1 MEQLYDLFL
10 FLSDQ
15 IAGFNISL
23 SWEGIR
29 VFFEQQFP
37 EHLIDFFKTPV
48 AFRALFAS
56 AMVGLMCGML
66 GCFIV
71 LRNMALIGDAL
82 SHAVLPGVVVAFVI
96 FGNTALGIFTG
107 AVIAGLIAAIGITWL
122 QQNINTKNDA
132 AIGIVFTAMFAIGV
146 MGISKISKA
155 ESGVHVP
162 DLTDF
167 LFGNVLSV
175 SPQDVNLTFGIMI
188 YVILSIIIFYRFLFA
203 TTFQPVIAETM
214 GISTKIIHYYLMLL
228 LSVAVVASLTTVGV
242 ILVVAMLITPAAT
255 ALLLTNRLHWAIAF
269 AGIIGVLATVVG
281 FILAV
286 LLNTTPG
293 PAMTVIATL
302 FYLLAALFSPSK
314 GLVFRIFRKR
324 KLQTKIQLEDTLK
337 QALKLNS
344 KGDLS
349 FSTLL
354 DKLEFNKSALRA
366 RLKTLQ
372 KNGFV
377 TFSNN
382 QVILTPEGQKEA
394 TKMVRAHR
402 LWETYLVQE
411 IGLTEEQI
419 HEDAEKYEHL
429 LTEELLDEVDLKLGF
444 PTTDPHGSPIPKK
457 LGIPDFPL
465 INLPLLKNAK
475 IAQQQVNEHITAQLW
490 KLGLLPNTSFTI
502 KNIEEKFIELEMEGK
517 TIQLPKRLA
526 QQVNILSQ

>member
-1 MEQLYDLFL
+1 MEHVNIFFQEEV
-10 FLSDQ
+10 
-15 IAGFNISL
+15 FNVL
-23 SWEGIR
+23 G
-29 VFFEQQFP
+29 
-37 EHLIDFFKTPV
+37 DFFRMDIG
-48 AFRALFAS
+48 FRALAAS

-107 AVIAGLIAAIGITWL
+107 AVIAGLIAAVGITWL
-122 QQNINTKNDA
+122 QHNINTKNDA
-132 AIGIVFTAMFAIGV
+132 AIGIVFTAMFAMGV
-146 MGISKISKA
+146 MGISRISKA

-175 SPQDVNLTFGIMI
+175 STQDVNLTIGIMI
-188 YVILSIIIFYRFLFA
+188 YVGLSIVIFYRYLFA

-214 GISTKIIHYYLMLL
+214 GISTKVIHYYLMLL

-255 ALLLTNRLHWAIAF
+255 ALLLTDRLHWAVAIS
-269 AGIIGVLATVVG
+269 GIVGVLSTVVG

-286 LLNTTPG
+286 LLDTTPG
-293 PAMTVIATL
+293 PAMTVVATI
-302 FYLLAALFSPSK
+302 FYLIAALFAPKK
-314 GLVFRIFRKR
+314 GLVFRTFRKR
-324 KLQTKIQLEDTLK
+324 KLQHKIQLEDTLK

-344 KGDLS
+344 KEKLS
-349 FSTLL
+349 FPTLL
-354 DKLEFNKSALRA
+354 EKVDFNKSALRA

-377 TFSNN
+377 KLTNN
-382 QVILTPEGQKEA
+382 QVILTSTGQKEA

-419 HEDAEKYEHL
+419 HEDAEKFEHL

-465 INLPLLKNAK
+465 INLPIFQNAK
-475 IAQQQVNEHITAQLW
+475 IAQQQINEHITAQLW
-490 KLGLLPNTSFTI
+490 KLGLLPNTTFTI
-502 KNIEEKFIELEMEGK
+502 KKIEEKSVELEMNGK
-517 TIQLPKRLA
+517 VIQVPKQLA
-526 QQVNILSQ
+526 KQVNVLS